1 MDDRIEMKAELLKAM
16 AQPTRL
22 KILELLRE
30 GERCVCDIFPA
41 IGGQQSNV
49 SRHLQFMRRAGVL
62 ASRKE
67 GLRVT
72 YRIKDPR
79 IGHLLKM
86 VDGLFESPPGA
97 RKRRSAA

>member
-1 MDDRIEMKAELLKAM
+1 MDDHLERRAEFLKAM
-16 AQPTRL
+16 GQPTRL

-41 IGGQQSNV
+41 IGEQQSNV

-62 ASRKE
+62 AARKE
-67 GLRVT
+67 GLRVS

-79 IGHLLKM
+79 IGQLLKT
-86 VDGLFESPPGA
+86 VEGLFEAPGGK